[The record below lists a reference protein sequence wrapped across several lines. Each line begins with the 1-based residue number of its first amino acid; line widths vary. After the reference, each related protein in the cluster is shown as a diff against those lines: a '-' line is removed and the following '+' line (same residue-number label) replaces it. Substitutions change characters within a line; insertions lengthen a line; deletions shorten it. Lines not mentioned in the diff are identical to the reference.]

1 MQQEVTQYSE
11 SEKAQVV
18 NRLEAI
24 LSSSGFENSAQMSNF
39 LRFIVEKT
47 LEGKTQ
53 DLKGYT
59 IGVDALGRPEDFDP
73 QTDPSV
79 RVMAGRLRQA
89 LDNFNRDSPGPVS
102 IILEK
107 GNYVPTFQFLGVSE
121 DEMQNMEAEDIE
133 TASLKSDLTGIDMFD
148 GIPTDLEEISDTD
161 QNYQEPQSENVPN
174 KHPIGLRS
182 LALAAAMV
190 ATLFVGWQTYTH
202 LSGSQWKS
210 LPEPSQTV
218 FEKASLPSITV
229 RQDFV
234 TDDIPEWVK
243 IQKTRSNT
251 MVGFSRFNE
260 FRIIRDS
267 NESETTANNEATA
280 DYDLHMLYEKEDLGD
295 ALEIFI
301 TLSKMPQGEVIWSEK
316 LSLDEPQERKVELR
330 NTEKIKAAISEILSP
345 YGILYGDIKNRRDA
359 SPRLQCIREIYS
371 YFSDEDLQAYTNG
384 LECGRQSI
392 AAGNASSSMYA
403 LVTFLHVEAY
413 RKRFAGV
420 SDDLLQ
426 DAFDLAG
433 EAIRLDPRN
442 ARAYQALFA
451 VYKTS
456 GEIEGAQKAAEQA
469 IELNPFDRDIIG
481 DYAAFLI
488 ANNEMMTAT
497 PYLEETLALTPHPP
511 VWLNFFNFI
520 HADITGDNTRANRIA
535 LRLDHKKAPIAAIAV
550 ILNQER
556 EKSPARLESAISHLE
571 KLEPSFLEE
580 PKDGLL
586 RRGFDEELADQL
598 ASRFS
603 MTVQSQL
610 ISSVSE

>member
-1 MQQEVTQYSE
+1 MQQKVTKYTE
-11 SEKAQVV
+11 SEQAQVEE
-18 NRLEAI
+18 RLEAI
-24 LSSSGFENSAQMSNF
+24 LSSPGFENSVQMSNF

-47 LEGKTQ
+47 LQGKTQ

-107 GNYVPTFQFLGVSE
+107 GNYVPSFGFLGVSE
-121 DEMQNMEAEDIE
+121 DELQTMEAEDIE
-133 TASLKSDLTGIDMFD
+133 TASLKSELTGIDMFE
-148 GIPTDLEEISDTD
+148 GIPEDKEEVSRIDA
-161 QNYQEPQSENVPN
+161 NYHEENPESKAN
-174 KHPIGLRS
+174 RPATGLRL
-182 LALAAAMV
+182 LALIAAMT
-190 ATLFVGWQTYTH
+190 ATLFVGWQTYTFFAKP
-202 LSGSQWKS
+202 QWQS

-218 FEKASLPSITV
+218 FEKASLPSINV
-229 RQDFV
+229 RQDFMA
-234 TDDIPEWVK
+234 DDIPGWVK
-243 IQKTRSNT
+243 VKKTRSNT
-251 MVGFSRFNE
+251 MVAFSRFNE

-267 NESETTANNEATA
+267 NGSEATTNNSATA

-316 LSLDEPQERKVELR
+316 LTLDEPQERRVEAR
-330 NTEKIKAAISEILSP
+330 NTEKIRAAISEILSP
-345 YGILYGDIKNRRDA
+345 YGILYGDIKNRKDA
-359 SPRLQCIREIYS
+359 SPRLECIREIYS
-371 YFSDEDLQAYTNG
+371 YFSDENLQAYTNG

-420 SDDLLQ
+420 SDNLLQ

-451 VYKTS
+451 VHKTS
-456 GEIEGAQKAAEQA
+456 GEIEAAQKAAEKA

-520 HADITGDNTRANRIA
+520 HADVTGDDARANRIA
-535 LRLDHKKAPIAAIAV
+535 SRLDHTKAPISAIAV
-550 ILNQER
+550 ILNHER
-556 EKSPARLESAISHLE
+556 EKSPSRLASAISHLE
-571 KLEPSFLEE
+571 KLEPSFLEA
-580 PKDGLL
+580 PQDGLL
-586 RRGFDEELADQL
+586 RRGFDEELADKL
-598 ASRFS
+598 ASRFL
-603 MTVQSQL
+603 TALQSRK